1 MSIYNPPNTFFNGIN
16 FNNDF
21 YAIPN
26 NPNSSGISLSF
37 ANSHYLLSSSGAAAT
52 SSATTTQF
60 SGSVGIGTAAT
71 GTAGTLV
78 VQGNIN
84 TYLGNFLENGIP
96 LNMKY
101 QYNLQATEIFQIR
114 QYPLVS
120 LTSGSTNLTGQAYG
134 NGYYIASASTYY
146 PSQDPYKAFIYPFN
160 TANVWNTNT
169 PYTYT
174 TVITGSLYG
183 YAGSTSTTVSGIG
196 AILGEWIQ
204 LSFPVLFVMTSY
216 SVTGATS
223 GFQVRSPVTWYLV
236 GSLDAITWYPVDYRT
251 GVNNWSST
259 INTTNTYVPNGANS
273 IYAYGYYR
281 IIVTQTFGSAAL
293 MIGQITFNGNETTVS
308 AAAINTNGVGI
319 GTNTLTYPTSFSVA
333 TGNSYF
339 ANSVGIG
346 TTASGTIGDLKSL
359 SLTTN
364 NITTNNINNSNVIWS
379 PTYYINQPGTSVLSL
394 TSFVGQ
400 YSTSSIIGDT
410 VLTSAPSQSLILQS
424 GVSGG
429 AAIYINSANKV
440 GISTSTLNTGATLD
454 VGGVTNSTLYTYL
467 NGLRI
472 SGVDANTIYQ
482 SIAGSNIGLT
492 TASTSSYIIF
502 SIGNGNVVSQIS
514 PNGITMG
521 FSKGIG
527 IGAAAPASN
536 QISITA
542 ATSTA
547 GALING
553 SNARIGLNNDS
564 IYLGYAST
572 NGNYSSSALIGDFI
586 LRNTT
591 GQVIIQS
598 SNGTY
603 PNMLIN
609 GSGTLLVNPTNGATC
624 SYFDIAGNLIIYN
637 TLNVSNGITTGGSIN
652 VTGGTPSTFGPL
664 TAAIGTI
671 SGNNVTVAPFGYLWW
686 GGGNGSTVISES
698 VPGSTSYSIK
708 CQYALIAAGLISN
721 SDKRIKRDIINI
733 DNSLEIIEK
742 IEPKNYNLIETA
754 QNKYGF
760 IAQDVKKIAP
770 SVVNMSHEYIPLSLI
785 HI

>member
-1 MSIYNPPNTFFNGIN
+1 MSIYNPPSTYFNGIN

-146 PSQDPYKAFIYPFN
+146 PSQDPYKAFIYPYIS
-160 TANVWNTNT
+160 TNVWNTNT

-293 MIGQITFNGNETTVS
+293 SIGQITFNGNETTVS

-424 GVSGG
+424 GVSSG
-429 AAIYINSANKV
+429 AAIYINSTNKI
-440 GISTSTLNTGATLD
+440 GISTSTLNSGATLD
-454 VGGVTNSTLYTYL
+454 VGGISTSTLYTYL

-482 SIAGSNIGLT
+482 SIVASNIALT
-492 TASTSSYIIF
+492 TAGASSFISF
-502 SIGNGNVVSQIS
+502 NIGNGINIAQINNS
-514 PNGITMG
+514 GLYLGAN
-521 FSKGIG
+521 KGIG
-527 IGAAAPASN
+527 LGTATPITNTLAISNTASTIPAIAIYGSNSRIAMNNDTINIGYATNAGNYATSSVVGDCVIRNTGGRMLIQYGNSYPNLVLDSNAIYFRDPSTNLQLGSFDSTGSFAAAN
-536 QISITA
+536 NITGGNVLYTCN
-542 ATSTA
+542 ATIAYTLTV
-547 GALING
+547 G
-553 SNARIGLNNDS
+553 NAI
-564 IYLGYAST
+564 
-572 NGNYSSSALIGDFI
+572 
-586 LRNTT
+586 
-591 GQVIIQS
+591 
-598 SNGTY
+598 
-603 PNMLIN
+603 
-609 GSGTLLVNPTNGATC
+609 
-624 SYFDIAGNLIIYN
+624 
-637 TLNVSNGITTGGSIN
+637 NVS
-652 VTGGTPSTFGPL
+652 GGTPGTFGPL

-671 SGNNVTVAPFGYLWW
+671 SGNNVTVAPLGYLWW
-686 GGGNGSTVISES
+686 SGGNNSSITAQS

-733 DNSLEIIEK
+733 DNSKSNSLM
-742 IEPKNYNLIETA
+742 
-754 QNKYGF
+754 
-760 IAQDVKKIAP
+760 VKVI
-770 SVVNMSHEYIPLSLI
+770 V
-785 HI
+785 